1 MAESVARETHRLS
14 HEKVSFL
21 DVGVQGLCPR
31 LQAYFLALSRIQIT
45 RRCWTA
51 CLRSTKAI
59 RRRPL
64 HPPKPPPSLRASIL
78 ALTDWDGFPVASSG
92 TRQLIRDFKIQRRV
106 RQREH
111 QKTIGWIGK
120 TTTLNVHHTFLYI
133 SFPFLH
139 DYNTK
144 SLNSRF
150 MEDVNKQR
158 RNFISLSELGYG
170 HLKFSFR
177 RVSPTF
183 DKVSG

>member
-64 HPPKPPPSLRASIL
+64 P
-78 ALTDWDGFPVASSG
+78 
-92 TRQLIRDFKIQRRV
+92 
-106 RQREH
+106 
-111 QKTIGWIGK
+111 
-120 TTTLNVHHTFLYI
+120 
-133 SFPFLH
+133 
-139 DYNTK
+139 
-144 SLNSRF
+144 
-150 MEDVNKQR
+150 
-158 RNFISLSELGYG
+158 ISLSELGYG